1 MNKASLN
8 ENCNAEIAYLIGAM
22 HDGFLYEKDYCI
34 SVGQKNEEWLEY
46 LQMLFQKNF
55 NVKSKIRKWK
65 SKNAFELRIFSKN
78 LFFFLKDNFYK
89 EEVPQIIR
97 ENKKFWIP
105 YVSGYFDAEGHCTK
119 PSTFE
124 KTGKKK
130 ISLHQNSKESLEF
143 VKQVFDSYAIK
154 SSKIY
159 LQRGRNCHALYV
171 QSKDGIIKFS
181 NVFSPVQKRQEID
194 NLVKVLCTGDT
205 IAGSSRNVS

>member
-1 MNKASLN
+1 MNKASLT
-8 ENCNAEIAYLIGAM
+8 EICNSDTAYLIGAM

-34 SVGQKNEEWLEY
+34 SIGQKSEEWLKY
-46 LQMLFQKNF
+46 LQKLFEKNF

-65 SKNAFELRIFSKN
+65 FKNAFELRIFSKE
-78 LFFFLKDNFYK
+78 LFFFIKNNFYN
-89 EEVPQIIR
+89 EEIPRIIR

-119 PSTFE
+119 PSTFA

-143 VKQVFDSYAIK
+143 VKEAFESYGIK

-159 LQRGRNCHALYV
+159 LQRGRKCHALYV
-171 QSKDGIIKFS
+171 QSKNGIIKFS
-181 NVFSPVQKRQEID
+181 NTFSPVQKRQAVDE
-194 NLVKVLCTGDT
+194 LVKILCTGDT
-205 IAGSSRNVS
+205 KAGSSRNVP